1 MRPTCIS
8 ACSCASAP
16 ARRTRRGGAEAP
28 EVFAGSFRALAPVAG
43 GVALLALSAVAWVL
57 PTRSTLFD
65 FSDAEIHL
73 LFPAPVTRRALLIH
87 RLVRSQFKT
96 LFGAVVLAFATNPSL
111 TGAGIGSNAARLLR
125 VIAFWMVFVTFRIYF
140 AGVTLARAR
149 LTSAG
154 ARARWTAWLPI
165 VAIAAAVAIVGVP
178 VGRSL
183 MDPPLQSLG
192 DLMPRIA
199 EATASG
205 LPRLVLWPFVTLVQ
219 AAFADRLEARLMGLA
234 GVLIVLIGTLV
245 WVLHSDAVF
254 HATTD
259 DRWRDD
265 QPIAGGPRSRPVRGR
280 STGRFARRDQPRE
293 CSSGRTGWRRCGAR
307 R

>member
-1 MRPTCIS
+1 MLR
-8 ACSCASAP
+8 ASLYITLCTAKNNLLVRLRRLREPRYLIFAIAGAAYMYFARVHAHRRRAP
-16 ARRTRRGGAEAP
+16 DRRGGARRRRMSSP
-28 EVFAGSFRALAPVAG
+28 VPFRALAPVAG

-96 LFGAVVLAFATNPSL
+96 LFGAVVLAFATNPGL
-111 TGAGIGSNAARLLR
+111 TGGRCGSNAARLLR

-154 ARARWTAWLPI
+154 ARARWTAWPPI

-178 VGRSL
+178 VGRAL
-183 MDPPLQSLG
+183 MDPPLAIARRPDAADRRG
-192 DLMPRIA
+192 DRERVASPGVVAVRDPGAGGRSPIA
-199 EATASG
+199 SKRAWSG
-205 LPRLVLWPFVTLVQ
+205 LP
-219 AAFADRLEARLMGLA
+219 AR
-234 GVLIVLIGTLV
+234 
-245 WVLHSDAVF
+245 
-254 HATTD
+254 
-259 DRWRDD
+259 
-265 QPIAGGPRSRPVRGR
+265 
-280 STGRFARRDQPRE
+280 
-293 CSSGRTGWRRCGAR
+293 
-307 R
+307 